1 MASALSLMTE
11 RLAMGARYLF
21 SDTAMVNPSRRLTCS
36 MT

>member
-21 SDTAMVNPSRRLTCS
+21 SDTAMVIRRAG
-36 MT
+36 